1 MTWRAALL
9 LIVAAAG
16 EAAAA
21 NVFDTLAP
29 SIVRVRA
36 FKGEEI
42 LRDGSGLVRE
52 DFEYGTG
59 FAAEPSLVVTAKHS
73 VVSKGVPSKSV
84 HCWSPMRKRYEGC
97 TVIYVSPDRDI
108 AVLWYPELQKAH
120 LSFAVATVGAPRDR
134 LLIAGFPDTPYA
146 KPRVVVGEGDL
157 LSWNATAPGGDHVP
171 DRRKLASAD
180 AMAFPGSSGGPV
192 LTSKLEVVGM
202 VVSIMENNEG
212 QWTGTTYFLRA
223 EEIRVALDVARKS
236 IQKKKGY
243 EFLPSQ

>member
-9 LIVAAAG
+9 LTLAVACETAG
-16 EAAAA
+16 A
-21 NVFDTLAP
+21 NVFETLAP

-36 FKGEEI
+36 FKGETI
-42 LRDGSGLVRE
+42 LNDGSGLVRE

-59 FAAEPSLVVTAKHS
+59 FALEPSLVVTAKHS
-73 VVSKGVPSKSV
+73 VIANGVPSRSI
-84 HCWSPMRKRYEGC
+84 HCWSPVRQRYEGC
-97 TVIYVSPDRDI
+97 TIVYVSPDRDI

-120 LSFAVATVGAPRDR
+120 LSLTASVATTRDR

-146 KPRVVVGEGDL
+146 KPRVVIGEGNL
-157 LSWNATAPGGDHVP
+157 LTLNATAPGGEHVP

-180 AMAFPGSSGGPV
+180 AMAFPGCSGGPV
-192 LTSKLEVVGM
+192 LTNKLEVVGM
-202 VVSIMENNEG
+202 VVSIMENSDG

-223 EEIRVALDVARKS
+223 EEIRAALDIARKS

-243 EFLPSQ
+243 EFLPSK